1 MCVCKWIIVQIKV
14 HAGCCWCPSSK
25 KEEKRQTHIHHPSVH
40 RRALPAQMKFNVK
53 RSIASERIR
62 CKINMYN
69 HESRNEL
76 QRARSLSSSLNEESI
91 ETLRLFGTC
100 NMHTEACAYAPP
112 HFHHLFR
119 TTRSSN
125 PWSDW
130 SNDVWFA
137 HYWVVCVPER
147 TVPLVL
153 LRATCQQRR
162 PRDRHRL
169 HSFEA
174 PHEQKHSSYI
184 LVEAQSLG
192 AGADWVETNS
202 IVRWHRRKRRLKAM
216 MEDCKNIMMW
226 EVRKE
231 RRLNQSPLTPH
242 SRRATE
248 TYHP

>member
-1 MCVCKWIIVQIKV
+1 MLVV
-14 HAGCCWCPSSK
+14 AD
-25 KEEKRQTHIHHPSVH
+25 VH
-40 RRALPAQMKFNVK
+40 RPRRKRSDGLTSIIRPYIEEHFQPEMKFNVK

-130 SNDVWFA
+130 SNDV
-137 HYWVVCVPER
+137 
-147 TVPLVL
+147 
-153 LRATCQQRR
+153 
-162 PRDRHRL
+162 
-169 HSFEA
+169 
-174 PHEQKHSSYI
+174 
-184 LVEAQSLG
+184 
-192 AGADWVETNS
+192 
-202 IVRWHRRKRRLKAM
+202 
-216 MEDCKNIMMW
+216 
-226 EVRKE
+226 
-231 RRLNQSPLTPH
+231 
-242 SRRATE
+242 
-248 TYHP
+248 